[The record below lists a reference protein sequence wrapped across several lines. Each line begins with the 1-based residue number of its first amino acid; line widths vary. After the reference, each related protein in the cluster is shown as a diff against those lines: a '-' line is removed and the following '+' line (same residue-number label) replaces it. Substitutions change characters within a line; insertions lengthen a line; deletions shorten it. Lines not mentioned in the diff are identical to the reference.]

1 MRENAWKK
9 YDEKEMSEVF
19 AFSEGYRS
27 LFLIAKQKEN
37 LSMRQFAW
45 RRSMAIVILIR

>member
-19 AFSEGYRS
+19 AFSEGYKKFISDCKTERECVDAVS
-27 LFLIAKQKEN
+27 YTHLDVYK
-37 LSMRQFAW
+37 RQ
-45 RRSMAIVILIR
+45 MI